1 MVGKDIQFL
10 ELDRKNHILYQSC
23 VFHMLAGEELHPSQ
37 LPILWT
43 LSRSGPSSQ
52 GQIACLLGV
61 SRAAVAVS
69 VKRMERSGLVHREKR
84 PGDQR
89 KNLVTLTPKGEA
101 VARRAQELQQEIL
114 DRRLRG
120 FTQEELV
127 RMMEFYDRMN
137 HNLES
142 YREELESALP
152 CCAGENMGNEEE
164 KAC

>member
-1 MVGKDIQFL
+1 MLSKDIQFL

-23 VFHMLAGEELHPSQ
+23 VFHMLAREELHPSQ

-43 LSRSGPSSQ
+43 LSRTGPSSQ
-52 GQIACLLGV
+52 GQIARLLGV

-69 VKRMERSGLVHREKR
+69 AKRMERSGLVHREKG

-89 KNLVTLTPKGEA
+89 RNLVSLTQKGEA
-101 VARRAQELQQEIL
+101 VARRAQELQQKIL
-114 DRRLRG
+114 DRRLQG
-120 FTQEELV
+120 FTQEELG

-142 YREELESALP
+142 YREELESTLP
-152 CCAGENMGNEEE
+152 GCADEDMGNEEE
-164 KAC
+164 SAC

>member
-1 MVGKDIQFL
+1 MIGKDIQFL

-101 VARRAQELQQEIL
+101 VARRAQEAPGLYPGGAGP
-114 DRRLRG
+114 DDGVLR
-120 FTQEELV
+120 Q
-127 RMMEFYDRMN
+127 N
-137 HNLES
+137 ES
-142 YREELESALP
+142 QPGKLPGRAGKRSALL
-152 CCAGENMGNEEE
+152 CW
-164 KAC
+164 